1 MTAQQKQEGIYIKLL
16 RLFEDP
22 NNPYVP
28 QYSLSDARE
37 PLTVKYVKCSE
48 ARESLLVLHYK
59 PYSEINKETLRK
71 YRKWK
76 RLQEQ
81 SQ

>member
-1 MTAQQKQEGIYIKLL
+1 MSVQQKQEGIYIKLL

-37 PLTVKYVKCSE
+37 HLTVKYVKCS
-48 ARESLLVLHYK
+48 
-59 PYSEINKETLRK
+59 
-71 YRKWK
+71 
-76 RLQEQ
+76 
-81 SQ
+81 